1 MRPEF
6 MEPSVHL
13 GAEELRD
20 VLLVVCVDVPV
31 DGIERWTEHE
41 RMLAYDWA
49 AREHLHASDNPVRR
63 RPMPSFIA
71 ASNAHLDLIDEMYR
85 ERAHLVAHL
94 ATTYPAWISTDLA
107 EPDWPV
113 VYVDTPAG
121 QLSWHI
127 APRDMDLFEGVPR
140 GLVPW
145 DGHTTEQKYERLRKL
160 TSDRRAQP

>member
-113 VYVDTPAG
+113 
-121 QLSWHI
+121 
-127 APRDMDLFEGVPR
+127 DMDLFEGVPR